1 MSKLSGNQNHG
12 FTLVELVISVC
23 VMAIISV
30 YMLQFFI
37 GAKDLNRKAEDLDA
51 SVYLSASVIESIKA
65 DVWKTSPVLQA
76 FGSPVISND
85 PDGLEWT
92 AYYDASWSPLQ
103 LKDEQAL
110 YQGRLHM
117 KPLSAAGKPKGL
129 YQVTV
134 EIKRLEPYFR
144 GKTPEPVLYTLES
157 KLYINDLK
165 EVTPK

>member
-1 MSKLSGNQNHG
+1 MSKLSGNQNDG

-51 SVYLSASVIESIKA
+51 SVYLSTSIMESIKA
-65 DVWKTSPVLQA
+65 DVWETSPTLKA
-76 FGSPVISND
+76 FGVPQVSNKVS
-85 PDGLEWT
+85 GAEWIT
-92 AYYDASWSPLQ
+92 YFDSDWKSLQ
-103 LKDEQAL
+103 QKDDQAL
-110 YQGRLHM
+110 FQCKLRIE
-117 KPLSAAGKPKGL
+117 PLSVAVQAKSL
-129 YQVTV
+129 YLVTV
-134 EIKRLEPYFR
+134 EVVRLKSYFR

-157 KLYINDLK
+157 KLYLEALK